1 MAEKV
6 TDTSERKIED
16 VAAEK
21 LKKEAE
27 AKLKAG
33 ASEKAEPHKKAEKQI
48 TSGKE
53 RLMDVKSLLVSF
65 FRSEKTT
72 VDNQ

>member
-6 TDTSERKIED
+6 TDTTERKLEEE
-16 VAAEK
+16 AAAK

-33 ASEKAEPHKKAEKQI
+33 ASEKSETHKKVEKQI
-48 TSGKE
+48 TS
-53 RLMDVKSLLVSF
+53 DHQQTVKSLLVSVF
-65 FRSEKTT
+65 FGLNHISK
-72 VDNQ
+72 D